1 MPRLKRNEDRSNLMQ
16 QLSIRGRVAFAA
28 ACVEISMLRFKI
40 EHEGAKAF
48 LETLWD
54 FCSSQS
60 LFDWEGQIQ
69 SFHPMHWQEAAL
81 SHLDSSV
88 QSTLQNLFADAV
100 AVGTRNLYSDYESL
114 ETEESLADVLRHMKA
129 LQLELPNL
137 ELFRFSKASEESGWG
152 NTFDPSDLRASLL
165 KGI

>member
-28 ACVEISMLRFKI
+28 ACVEISMQHFKVN
-40 EHEGAKAF
+40 HESTKVF

-54 FCSSQS
+54 FCSQNN
-60 LFDWEGQIQ
+60 LFDWEERIQ
-69 SFHPMHWQEAAL
+69 FLHPMHWQEAAL

-114 ETEESLADVLRHMKA
+114 ETEESLADVLRHVQA